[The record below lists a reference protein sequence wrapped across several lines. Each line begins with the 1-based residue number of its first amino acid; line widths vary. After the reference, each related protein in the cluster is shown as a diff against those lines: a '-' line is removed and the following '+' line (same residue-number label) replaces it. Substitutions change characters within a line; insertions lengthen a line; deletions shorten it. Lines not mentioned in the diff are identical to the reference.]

1 MKKNDMS
8 TDSYW
13 ILGMGGIGISLGL
26 LVYGYK
32 IKPPAKKINYIILLI
47 ILYLI
52 SAITYG
58 TASYALAVFGLIGFF
73 QLIFFIASSTYY
85 LHLQHSF
92 F

>member
-1 MKKNDMS
+1 MV
-8 TDSYW
+8 
-13 ILGMGGIGISLGL
+13 
-26 LVYGYK
+26 VYGYK

-73 QLIFFIASSTYY
+73 QLIFLNIKKKEFRRLISDLVSKNERNKMTK
-85 LHLQHSF
+85 HN
-92 F
+92 